1 MELNEKTFELVVSE
15 KSLGK
20 LTTNAL
26 QIKEKVLEILPKY
39 DIANYNESNIDQAKK
54 DKALLNTSAKFLND
68 KRIELEKEWLKPFN
82 EFKDIITETNSL
94 IKECTAKIDSVVKE
108 SENKEKESKRKS
120 IVSYFDNLN
129 YTLVPI
135 EKFFDEKWLNKTVS
149 LKKAQEE
156 INAKIEKFKADL
168 LTLETSFPE
177 NTELLKSMYLDKLDL
192 SETLQY
198 AAKLNENKK
207 KIEEATPEKSSP
219 FRFPTEEPK
228 VAEQPAEI
236 NEDAIWDDAEYF
248 EVEKKNS
255 IQPLMDSKI
264 SGVDYENTPVPES
277 IETEETLTRVMK
289 VVATKEKLIALGDWM
304 YENEIYFEK
313 LENETA

>member
-1 MELNEKTFELVVSE
+1 M
-15 KSLGK
+15 
-20 LTTNAL
+20 
-26 QIKEKVLEILPKY
+26 EILPKY
-39 DIANYNESNIDQAKK
+39 DIANYNEGNIDQAKK

-68 KRIELEKEWLKPFN
+68 KRIELEKEWLKPFD
-82 EFKDIITETNSL
+82 EFKSIITETNSL
-94 IKECTAKIDSVVKE
+94 IKECTSKIDSVVKE

-120 IVSYFDNLN
+120 IMSYFDNLN

-149 LKKAQEE
+149 LKKVQEE

-168 LTLETSFPE
+168 LTIETSFPE
-177 NTELLKSMYLDKLDL
+177 NTDLLKSMYLDKLDL

-198 AAKLNENKK
+198 AAKLNKNKK
-207 KIEEATPEKSSP
+207 KIEESTKEIEEKDAKDIAGIDPVEVENDLWISS
-219 FRFPTEEPK
+219 EEPK

-248 EVEKKNS
+248 DVEKKNS

>member
-1 MELNEKTFELVVSE
+1 M
-15 KSLGK
+15 
-20 LTTNAL
+20 
-26 QIKEKVLEILPKY
+26 EILPKY

-68 KRIELEKEWLKPFN
+68 KRIELEKEWLKPFD
-82 EFKDIITETNSL
+82 EFKSIITETNSL
-94 IKECTAKIDSVVKE
+94 IKECTSKIDSVVKE

-129 YTLVPI
+129 YTLVPL

-207 KIEEATPEKSSP
+207 KIENATPVKTSP

-228 VAEQPAEI
+228 TLKEPEEI

-248 EVEKKNS
+248 EVEKKEVTVEEVE
-255 IQPLMDSKI
+255 I
-264 SGVDYENTPVPES
+264 PEKS
-277 IETEETLTRVMK
+277 EETLTRVMK

>member
-26 QIKEKVLEILPKY
+26 QIKEKVMEILPKY
-39 DIANYNESNIDQAKK
+39 DIANYNEGNIDQAKK

-149 LKKAQEE
+149 LKKVQEE

-177 NTELLKSMYLDKLDL
+177 NTDLLKPMYLDKLDL

-207 KIEEATPEKSSP
+207 KIENATPVTTSS
-219 FRFPTEEPK
+219 FRFPSEEPK